1 MSENNK
7 DILNYFDLLKGHE
20 LELRKSVKQNSLSKL
35 DNRIFYALIS
45 SVVISFLVIMVYYFL
60 KPNARFLVTVSTI
73 MILISYVLLLL
84 MPVVN
89 IYQERKS
96 IKRFLMFPLNASVE
110 GNIKKESIIDANFL
124 PNFEA
129 LGKEVLE
136 LGLMGI
142 KHEREFLSKRVA
154 MVVGPI
160 DKLGILPGIISMIIT
175 ISNPLEEHDW
185 VTGLAYG
192 YVALVII
199 SISFINLLVKYDRII
214 ALTEIAISRCTQKI

>member
-1 MSENNK
+1 MSESDK
-7 DILNYFDLLKGHE
+7 DILKYFDLLKSHE
-20 LELRKSVKQNSLSKL
+20 LEFRKTVKQNSLSKL
-35 DNRIFYALIS
+35 DNWIFYALIS

-84 MPVVN
+84 MPVVK

-96 IKRFLMFPLNASVE
+96 IKRFLMFPLSASVE

-129 LGKEVLE
+129 LGKKALE
-136 LGLMGI
+136 LGLMEI

-175 ISNPLEEHDW
+175 ISKPLEEHDW

-214 ALTEIAISRCTQKI
+214 ALTELAISRCTQKI